1 MENQNGSE
9 IYITIENND
18 ISQLKIDTENA
29 TVDYINIDST
39 RVIQIYKN
47 GDYTLFWADEQY
59 NYEINSDSHLGILL
73 DLAEEFIKKYILSVP
88 LLDYLIVI
96 YYR

>member
-1 MENQNGSE
+1 MILENQNGSE

-18 ISQLKIDTENA
+18 ISQLKLVIENT

-59 NYEINSDSHLGILL
+59 NYEINSDSNLDILVG
-73 DLAEEFIKKYILSVP
+73 LAEEFIKNFFLFSSVP
-88 LLDYLIVI
+88 F
-96 YYR
+96 

>member
-29 TVDYINIDST
+29 AVDYINIDST
-39 RVIQIYKN
+39 RVMQVYKN
-47 GDYTLFWADEQY
+47 GEYTLFWADEQY
-59 NYEINSDSHLGILL
+59 NYEISSDSHLDILV
-73 DLAEEFIKKYILSVP
+73 DLAEEFIKK
-88 LLDYLIVI
+88 
-96 YYR
+96 